1 MAKRERAPKG
11 TGSITPYGNGRFKGI
26 ITTGYKI
33 DPVTK
38 KKKRLTKTFTGG
50 TRKEVQQK
58 ITEYQYKVNVG
69 KINPIAAPLTFNQYK
84 DRWLDMKSITL
95 KPQSYNTYKKTVESV
110 PFGDTPLKDITVA
123 DINTFLIEMSK
134 TMKPATVKRYK
145 ATLHSLFD
153 SARKEKIIVEN
164 PITDSI
170 SIKKTVASPIELEQ
184 HVLTAKEAAKLIEE
198 AKKYTDVSWLYPLV
212 RTALETGMRKGELRA
227 LQFNKLKEDTILVN
241 QNVTDIAGESR
252 ALSTPKTSSSIRRI
266 HVDKQLI
273 TLLTSIPHQEES
285 DFIFYPSK
293 NNMKTPLSLS
303 VIGLHFRKLLKI
315 ANIDKPIRFHDLRH
329 THATL
334 LIMAGVNIKT
344 VSTRLGHASVDITL
358 NRYAHALPQ
367 QDKEAG
373 SLISSMLLHTTINE

>member
-38 KKKRLTKTFTGG
+38 TKKRITKTFTGA

-58 ITEYQYKVNVG
+58 ITEYQYKVNTG

-84 DRWLDMKSITL
+84 DRWLTMKKVSL
-95 KPQSYNTYKKTVESV
+95 KPQSYNTYKKTVDAI
-110 PFGDTPLKDITVA
+110 PFGDTPLKDITVT
-123 DINTFLIEMSK
+123 DINTALLEMSK
-134 TMKPATVKRYK
+134 TMKPATLKRYK
-145 ATLHSLFD
+145 AIMHSLFD

-170 SIKKTVASPIELEQ
+170 SIKKDTVSPIELEQ
-184 HVLTAKEAAKLIEE
+184 HVLTAQEAARLIME
-198 AKKYTDVSWLYPLV
+198 AKTYKDVDWLYPLV

-227 LQFNKLKEDTILVN
+227 LQFNKLGEDTILVN
-241 QNVTDIAGESR
+241 QGVSDIKGASR
-252 ALSTPKTSSSIRRI
+252 SITSPKTSSSIRRI

-273 TLLTSIPHQEES
+273 TFLKHIPHQEET
-285 DFIFYPSK
+285 DFVFHSPK
-293 NNMKTPLSLS
+293 DVRAPLSIS
-303 VIGLHFRKLLKI
+303 PIDIQFKKLLSKTG
-315 ANIDKPIRFHDLRH
+315 IDKPIRFHDLRH

-344 VSTRLGHASVDITL
+344 VSTRLGHASVAITL

-373 SLISSMLLHTTINE
+373 LLISSMLLHTTTNS